1 MKAVDILP
9 GSCTKGLSENVVVRG
24 GNYLL
29 NVRNFIIR
37 AIGRGL
43 SLLTI
48 IIITT
53 TALYVLVKK
62 VKKAF
67 RGVYLLRI
75 G

>member
-1 MKAVDILP
+1 MLEV
-9 GSCTKGLSENVVVRG
+9 LSFGDRERAQ
-24 GNYLL
+24 YPS
-29 NVRNFIIR
+29 II
-37 AIGRGL
+37 
-43 SLLTI
+43 I

-53 TALYVLVKK
+53 IIIIIIITITVLYVLVKK